1 MSQVISLRKGEHSFL
16 GTRFLGRELRLQL
29 ERLLELPG
37 DIRIQFDQIGVTQSF
52 LDEFVGVLVV
62 GRGQPLIDRLI
73 FVGCSRDA
81 QALLELVI
89 GARLEDH
96 ERLSAKARS
105 TSNHRPP
112 EPIHA

>member
-1 MSQVISLRKGEHSFL
+1 MALPAAPRY
-16 GTRFLGRELRLQL
+16 LGRELRQQL
-29 ERLLELPG
+29 EQLLEKPG
-37 DIRIQFDQIGVTQSF
+37 DVRIQFEQVGVTQSF

-62 GRGQPLIDRLI
+62 RHGQSLVDRLV

-96 ERLSAKARS
+96 DRLSAKARAS
-105 TSNHRPP
+105 SNHRPR
-112 EPIHA
+112 EGLRA